1 MSELSV
7 QRTRPRDD
15 AEWARFASEKGL
27 RQRERDGPWSVTTDE
42 GELRVTTFFNADSTS
57 YWIMLFPSAPD
68 PVPDSILAH
77 FLKDARYTSLDGDQL
92 EIGLAGIE
100 RLDSGATKARNIT
113 VSVTGGRLLVSRTV
127 IEWK

>member
-1 MSELSV
+1 
-7 QRTRPRDD
+7 
-15 AEWARFASEKGL
+15 
-27 RQRERDGPWSVTTDE
+27 
-42 GELRVTTFFNADSTS
+42 
-57 YWIMLFPSAPD
+57 MLFPSAPD

-127 IEWK
+127 IDWK